1 MAAHLSLLMK
11 RAFDLPVLLAA
22 LGICLGLGSCT
33 TREPFR
39 AVKEATVRD
48 HVQHAWQQDRYVG
61 KLRQQGGD
69 RRAAYPGRDKA
80 CLEKYV
86 KSNFWIGHVE
96 FTDYGSFQDHKQ
108 LDVVERALEADLK
121 SGGKMFRHGMTMMV
135 FVHGWHNNAKDD
147 NSNLEDFRMLVN
159 DMAHRELEHP
169 QGTGGMPRGVLGVYV
184 SWRGASVTLPVLK
197 HLTTYWNRKRAAHD
211 FGHGN
216 LVETLARLKNL
227 EWLVARGGQEDRAP
241 SKDVFAKCRMVCV
254 GHSFGGAA
262 LYSAVAQPLEARFLE
277 PYWDKRRFGTGSR
290 EEKTNRMDRVA
301 GTGDLVVLINPA
313 FEALPYRTL
322 HHAMSTNTN
331 VAYDQD
337 QSVLMMVLQSRN
349 DWPNHTALPVG
360 QLLANRFMDWF
371 PGRSQRREAEQ
382 RTTAIGHFAGYH
394 THQLDL
400 AEDGHHVVLKRDPAF
415 FGYGLV
421 KSEDGEDFPQP
432 RQVKIL
438 EKDYHLAS
446 AFSNVRVQDLSD
458 QDLQALPEMAGQPKL
473 AAQKLGGPGL
483 LPFMVVSVDGKI
495 INGHNGF
502 WPVPAG
508 TDANGGPKYGNAAAY
523 EFLRSFIA
531 VQNQAVGESRTLEAA
546 KGQAQHRLR

>member
-1 MAAHLSLLMK
+1 MK
-11 RAFDLPVLLAA
+11 RPFDLPVLLAVLGVA
-22 LGICLGLGSCT
+22 LAGSSCT
-33 TREPFR
+33 SRAPFR
-39 AVKEATVRD
+39 GVSEARVQD
-48 HVQHAWQQDRYVG
+48 HVEHAWQQDRYLG
-61 KLRQQGGD
+61 KLKQGKQ
-69 RRAAYPGRDKA
+69 RVEYPGRDKA
-80 CLEKYV
+80 CLEKYP
-86 KSNFWIGHVE
+86 KSNFWVGHVE

-121 SGGKMFRHGMTMMV
+121 NGGEMFRHGMTMMV

-147 NSNLEDFRMLVN
+147 NSNLEDFRMLLN
-159 DMAHRELEHP
+159 DMAHRELEQP
-169 QGTGGMPRGVLGVYV
+169 RGTGGHPRGVLGVYV
-184 SWRGASVTLPVLK
+184 SWRGASVTFPVLK

-227 EWLVARGGQEDRAP
+227 EWLVARGGQENRAP
-241 SKDVFAKCRMVCV
+241 DRDVFAKCRMVCV

-262 LYSAVAQPLEARFLE
+262 LYSAVAQPLESRFLE

-290 EEKTNRMDRVA
+290 EEKSNRMDRVA
-301 GTGDLVVLINPA
+301 GLGDLIVLINPA

-322 HHAMSTNTN
+322 HHAMSTNSN
-331 VAYDQD
+331 VGYDPD

-360 QLLANRFMDWF
+360 QIVGNRFMDWF
-371 PGRSQRREAEQ
+371 PGKGQQLEAKQ
-382 RTTAIGHFAGYH
+382 RTTAIGHFGGYH

-400 AEDGHHVVLKRDPAF
+400 AENGSQVVLKRNPAF

-421 KSEDGEDFPQP
+421 KSEDGDAFAHP
-432 RQVKIL
+432 RQVKTL
-438 EKDYHLAS
+438 EKNYHLDS
-446 AFSNVRVQDLSD
+446 GFSTVRVQNLEEPDV
-458 QDLQALPEMAGQPKL
+458 QALPEVEGRPKL
-473 AAQKLGGPGL
+473 PAKSLAGPGL

-508 TDANGGPKYGNAAAY
+508 TDANGEQQYENTAAY
-523 EFLRSFIA
+523 GFLRSFIA
-531 VQNQAVGESRTLEAA
+531 VQNQAVSQSRALDAA
-546 KGQAQHRLR
+546 KGQALHRLR